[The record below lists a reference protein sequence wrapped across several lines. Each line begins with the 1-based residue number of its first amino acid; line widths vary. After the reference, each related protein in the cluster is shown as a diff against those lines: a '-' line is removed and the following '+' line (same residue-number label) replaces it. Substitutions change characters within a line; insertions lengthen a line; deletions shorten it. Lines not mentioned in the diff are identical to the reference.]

1 MGPHPTVKSTAL
13 LGRVDAWHR
22 QRGSLGF
29 GGDRERRTEKLIEKQ
44 MMRIDR
50 FRPLSS
56 RASVFSEMVLMEF
69 VLCCQ
74 QSTVPVEVG
83 DWDRESLEPRNRFT
97 HSMKTP
103 HWNITIHLIFQSQPA
118 ADQKSGMIRYCSQ
131 WEIHR
136 FAYQLVQDLVHQL
149 YQDKLQYVL
158 NIISETHIV
167 RYIDFYVHMLSFLWW
182 IPKMNSISCLMDSI
196 IYTSNRELCIQGF
209 I

>member
-1 MGPHPTVKSTAL
+1 MLQHASTLLLQFDARHICNTLEDPFSRGLSDWSLCPMGPHPTVKSTAL

-83 DWDRESLEPRNRFT
+83 D
-97 HSMKTP
+97 
-103 HWNITIHLIFQSQPA
+103 
-118 ADQKSGMIRYCSQ
+118 
-131 WEIHR
+131 
-136 FAYQLVQDLVHQL
+136 
-149 YQDKLQYVL
+149 
-158 NIISETHIV
+158 
-167 RYIDFYVHMLSFLWW
+167 
-182 IPKMNSISCLMDSI
+182 
-196 IYTSNRELCIQGF
+196 
-209 I
+209 